1 MVFTAPGVKSHFFL
15 HESFRS
21 MSRRKSPHQ
30 MNFDDDAE
38 LYFEDKPLP
47 ETHRPA
53 ANPTYRKTLQL
64 CRQIEHQLSYALGC
78 CADPLLGELTV
89 LKVVPAPNAGRLLVT
104 MQCPQHLSVAHVLE
118 RLKLAVPWLRT
129 EIAPAI
135 RRRRVPELTFV
146 CAAADPLL

>member
-1 MVFTAPGVKSHFFL
+1 
-15 HESFRS
+15 
-21 MSRRKSPHQ
+21 MSP
-30 MNFDDDAE
+30 DDDAE
-38 LYFEDKPLP
+38 LYFDDKPLP
-47 ETHRPA
+47 ATHRPS

-104 MQCPQHLSVAHVLE
+104 VECPPHLAVAQAME
-118 RLKLAVPWLRT
+118 RLKVALPWLRT

-146 CAAADPLL
+146 CAASEGD

>member
-1 MVFTAPGVKSHFFL
+1 
-15 HESFRS
+15 

-30 MNFDDDAE
+30 MSPDDNAD

-89 LKVVPAPNAGRLLVT
+89 LTVVPAPNAGRLLVT
-104 MQCPQHLSVAHVLE
+104 VHCPPQLAVTLVME
-118 RLKLAVPWLRT
+118 RLKLAVPWL
-129 EIAPAI
+129 
-135 RRRRVPELTFV
+135 
-146 CAAADPLL
+146 